1 MASLKGLKTGSHH
14 MSRKHRCNSN
24 LGGEGWFVLA
34 SLVMGCIILTSIASA
49 QNETTQLSPLAIG
62 TFRLT
67 VTENKVSLEANK
79 ASVAVIF
86 AEIGQ
91 RLGIKMNLN
100 TNEIITTRFE
110 SVPLFEALK
119 RLAKN
124 IVIITTQGSND
135 MSDHITKVYVF
146 GKGQINLSQV
156 EESTTPIQSIG
167 TTPSMEQGSPLLVSG
182 DNVPPQTETINEMA
196 SHPERF
202 KFTFEPLAE

>member
-1 MASLKGLKTGSHH
+1 
-14 MSRKHRCNSN
+14 MSREHRCNSD
-24 LGGEGWFVLA
+24 LVGEGWFVLVG
-34 SLVMGCIILTSIASA
+34 LVMGCIILTSIAEA

-67 VTENKVSLEANK
+67 VTENKVSLEAYK

-110 SVPLFEALK
+110 SVPLSEALK
-119 RLAKN
+119 RLAGN
-124 IVIITTQGSND
+124 IAIITTQDSND

-146 GKGQINLSQV
+146 GKGQFKLSQV
-156 EESTTPIQSIG
+156 EESTTLIQSKG

-182 DNVPPQTETINEMA
+182 DNGPPQTETINEMA
-196 SHPERF
+196 LHPERF
-202 KFTFEPLAE
+202 KFTFESLAE